1 MDYLNLLIKPIY
13 ETFFMVGLSTL
24 FAVILGL
31 PFGVLLVITDSDGIR
46 PNKKIYFLFSSIVNL
61 TRSIPFI
68 ILMILLFPLS
78 RIVVGTTI
86 GTIATIVPLS
96 IGAAPFM
103 GRIVESSLKEVNKGI
118 IEAVK
123 SMGASDFEIISKV
136 LLPEALP
143 SLIRGITMLIINL
156 IGYSAM
162 AGAIGG
168 GGLGHLAIRYG
179 YHRSEYDVLF
189 ISVIVIVLIV
199 QIIQGIGNLL
209 ANRVLAKR

>member
-1 MDYLNLLIKPIY
+1 MAYIELLIKPIS

-24 FAVILGL
+24 FAVLLGL
-31 PFGVLLVITDSDGIR
+31 PFGVLLVVTDANGIH
-46 PNKKIYFLFSSIVNL
+46 PNKKIYTVLSALVNL

-78 RIVVGTTI
+78 RLIVGTTI

-96 IGAAPFM
+96 VGAAPFM
-103 GRIVESSLKEVNKGI
+103 GRLVESSLKEVNKGI
-118 IEAVK
+118 VEAVK
-123 SMGASDFEIISKV
+123 SMGASDFEIIVKV

-143 SLIRGITMLIINL
+143 SLIRGITMLMINL

-179 YHRSEYDVLF
+179 YHRSEYDVLI